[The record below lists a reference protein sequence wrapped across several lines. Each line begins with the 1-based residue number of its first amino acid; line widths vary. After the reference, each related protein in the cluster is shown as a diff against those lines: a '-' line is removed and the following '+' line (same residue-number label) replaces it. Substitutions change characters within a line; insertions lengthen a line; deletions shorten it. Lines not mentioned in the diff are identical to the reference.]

1 MARKSLFSL
10 VFCSALSVLAAIS
23 AGCKNQGEK
32 RIVVWTD
39 NSEFAPYIEL
49 FNKTHED
56 KALLVYKENPSSS
69 LPATNQEP
77 HPDLVI
83 GSWLVNEHTK
93 HYFEPLDYL
102 FERKF
107 ISSQDFY
114 RILLQAGKM
123 GKRQYLLPVSFNLPA
138 MIFSA
143 ENTELVEDS
152 YTINLE
158 QIKKSGEAFNKKNSN
173 GTFSRMGFAPESS
186 DRFLYLVTKIQGAG
200 YKETKGNSFSWNPD
214 ALKDSIG
221 FLDEWITSINGS
233 SQTER
238 DFVYKYLSTTDDKK
252 VTQGKALFAYTT
264 SDRLF
269 RFPKGQLSLIDYR
282 WLENQK
288 RIPVEDSMVML
299 GIPKKAKNHYG
310 AVEFI
315 SWFYN
320 VQTQQALLERKF
332 TMNLDINRFGIAN
345 GFSSIREVTERI
357 LPVYYTSLLSNIPQA
372 ENFQVYEKKPL
383 RWEMTKQRVIIP
395 YIKEVLAARGT
406 KKISS
411 IEERY
416 AEWKKQGFN

>member
-1 MARKSLFSL
+1 
-10 VFCSALSVLAAIS
+10 
-23 AGCKNQGEK
+23 
-32 RIVVWTD
+32 
-39 NSEFAPYIEL
+39 
-49 FNKTHED
+49 
-56 KALLVYKENPSSS
+56 
-69 LPATNQEP
+69 
-77 HPDLVI
+77 
-83 GSWLVNEHTK
+83 
-93 HYFEPLDYL
+93 
-102 FERKF
+102 
-107 ISSQDFY
+107 
-114 RILLQAGKM
+114 
-123 GKRQYLLPVSFNLPA
+123 
-138 MIFSA
+138 
-143 ENTELVEDS
+143 
-152 YTINLE
+152 
-158 QIKKSGEAFNKKNSN
+158 
-173 GTFSRMGFAPESS
+173 MGFAPESS